1 MIREVE
7 AARFGRTARHEPEE
21 DDAEQPM
28 DADGAISERLVTF
41 KNVQELQEKNAE
53 LLVVIREISSKHESQ
68 EAKLV
73 EERTADLKKELDD
86 AKEQLE
92 DLTEARRRQ
101 EVLVENIIL
110 QRDMYKSMAEAGPKE
125 PSTSTLNTPLA
136 SSTPAL
142 GASKKH
148 VSSPGSTQA
157 EVRAAKAEAA
167 LEEIKKDFDVYRE
180 EKCNHEKMLDEALE
194 TARTEL
200 TEARNKV
207 IKFTANEEWNTE
219 RFKIAQDNNASY
231 KKEIAYLE
239 EKSSSLSN
247 IVAKHEQSIQV
258 NWLLCCIMKICK
270 QTAAVF
276 YPRAKNFKIR

>member
-21 DDAEQPM
+21 DDDTEQPM
-28 DADGAISERLVTF
+28 DADGAISDRLVTF

-92 DLTEARRRQ
+92 DLTEGRRRQ

-110 QRDMYKSMAEAGPKE
+110 QRDMYKSMAEAGPKDQ
-125 PSTSTLNTPLA
+125 PSTLNTPLA
-136 SSTPAL
+136 SSTPTL
-142 GASKKH
+142 GASNKSM
-148 VSSPGSTQA
+148 SSPGSTQA
-157 EVRAAKAEAA
+157 EVRAAKTEAA

-194 TARTEL
+194 SARAEL

-231 KKEIAYLE
+231 KKEISFLE

-258 NWLLCCIMKICK
+258 N
-270 QTAAVF
+270 
-276 YPRAKNFKIR
+276 